1 MGIII
6 PLILISISCV
16 VIWRAG
22 DGFMTASE
30 YIGRNLSE
38 GVRGASINA
47 IASSMP
53 EVFTSIFFLF
63 VLMDAEGFAGGI
75 GTTAGS
81 AIFNGMVI
89 PAVSVIAVIGI
100 GLAKRIEV
108 SKKVMMRDGIALILT
123 EMIFLILIS
132 GDVLNW
138 YHGLILMGVYLV
150 YISYMFLS
158 MNFNKKKEARKA
170 EANGEAPVAVEEEN
184 EEDEEDGPRPSML
197 KSILTFDLENSF
209 IRKEI
214 TGANAWP
221 LLVFS
226 TVSIAA
232 VCYILVIACEWM
244 GAAEYEVPYLG
255 TYNGLDI
262 PLMFVA
268 LILASAASSFPD
280 TIISIKDAQRGQ
292 YDDAISNALGSN
304 IFDVCFALGFPLF
317 LFTMLYGPLEMDP
330 VLVDMSSELRFLL
343 LILTSLA
350 VIIFTST
357 RYIGKT
363 KAFILLGI
371 YILFVVY
378 IIGRS
383 AGNPIADGLADFL
396 VNTLRTVGIR

>member
-1 MGIII
+1 
-6 PLILISISCV
+6 
-16 VIWRAG
+16 
-22 DGFMTASE
+22 MTASE

-63 VLMDAEGFAGGI
+63 VLMDASGFSGGI

-108 SKKVMMRDGIALILT
+108 SKKVMMRDGIALIIT
-123 EMIFLILIS
+123 ELIFLILIS
-132 GDVLNW
+132 GSSLNW
-138 YHGLILMGVYLV
+138 YHGLVLMGVYLV

-158 MNFNKKKEARKA
+158 MNFNKKKAARAA
-170 EANGEAPVAVEEEN
+170 EAAGEVEEEEEEEE
-184 EEDEEDGPRPSML
+184 EEDDEPKPSFI
-197 KSILTFDLENSF
+197 KSVILFDLENTF
-209 IRKEI
+209 IRTKI
-214 TGANAWP
+214 NGLNAWP
-221 LLVFS
+221 LLLFS

-232 VCYILVIACEWM
+232 VCYLLVIACEWM
-244 GAAEYEVPYLG
+244 GSATYEVPYLG
-255 TYNGLDI
+255 TYEGLDI

-317 LFTMLYGPLEMDP
+317 LFTALYGPISMPPE
-330 VLVDMSSELRFLL
+330 LVDLSSELRFLL
-343 LILTSLA
+343 LILTTVV
-350 VIIFTST
+350 VIIFTSS
-357 RYIGKT
+357 RYIGKF
-363 KAFILLGI
+363 KAFVLLVL
-371 YILFVVY
+371 YILFIVY

-383 AGNPIADGLADFL
+383 AGNEFAQSIADFL
-396 VNTLRTVGIR
+396 VGTVRLFSIN

>member
-63 VLMDAEGFAGGI
+63 VLMDANGFSGGI

-108 SKKVMMRDGIALILT
+108 SKKVMLRDGIALILT

-132 GDVLNW
+132 GDVLDW
-138 YHGLILMGVYLV
+138 HHGLILMGVYLI

-158 MNFNKKKEARKA
+158 MNFNKKKEAKRA
-170 EANGEAPVAVEEEN
+170 AANGEVVEEEEEEE
-184 EEDEEDGPRPSML
+184 EEDEGPKPSFI
-197 KSILTFDLENSF
+197 KSLLTFDLENIF

-214 TGANAWP
+214 NGNNAWP
-221 LLVFS
+221 LLIFS

-232 VCYILVIACEWM
+232 VCYILVVACEWM

-255 TYNGLDI
+255 TYHGLDI

-317 LFTMLYGPLEMDP
+317 LFTMIYGPIQMD
-330 VLVDMSSELRFLL
+330 VELVDMSSELRFLL
-343 LILTSLA
+343 LILTTLA
-350 VIIFTST
+350 VVIFTST
-357 RYIGKT
+357 KYIGKT
-363 KAFILLGI
+363 KAFLLLGI
-371 YILFVVY
+371 YILFVIY

-383 AGNPIADGLADFL
+383 ADNPIAAGLADFL
-396 VNTLRTVGIR
+396 VNTLRAVGIR

>member
-6 PLILISISCV
+6 PLILIAISCV

-53 EVFTSIFFLF
+53 EVFTSLFFLF
-63 VLMDAEGFAGGI
+63 VLMDADGFAGGI

-81 AIFNGMVI
+81 AIFNSMVI

-100 GLAKRIEV
+100 GLARRIKV
-108 SKKVMMRDGIALILT
+108 SKKVMLRDGISLIIT
-123 EMIFLILIS
+123 EAIFLVLIS
-132 GDVLNW
+132 GSVLDW
-138 YHGLILMGVYLV
+138 YHGLVLMGVYVV
-150 YISYMFLS
+150 YITYMFMS
-158 MNFNKKKEARKA
+158 MKSNQKNA
-170 EANGEAPVAVEEEN
+170 ETEEESEEEEEEEEERGEAPSFFISLISFN
-184 EEDEEDGPRPSML
+184 LEDL
-197 KSILTFDLENSF
+197 F
-209 IRKEI
+209 IRNNKV
-214 TGANAWP
+214 TGKNAWP
-221 LLVFS
+221 LLIFS
-226 TVSIAA
+226 TISIAA
-232 VCYILVIACEWM
+232 VCYLLVIACEWM
-244 GAAEYEVPYLG
+244 GSEVYEVPYLG
-255 TYNGLDI
+255 SYNGLGI

-268 LILASAASSFPD
+268 LVLASAASSFPD

-317 LFTMLYGPLEMDP
+317 IFCILHGPIHMEPADIAI
-330 VLVDMSSELRFLL
+330 SSEIRFLL
-343 LILTSLA
+343 LILTILA
-350 VIIFTST
+350 VIIFTSSQ
-357 RYIGKT
+357 YIGKT

-371 YILFVVY
+371 YFLFIAY

-383 AGNPIADGLADFL
+383 ADNPIANSIADFL
-396 VNTLRTVGIR
+396 VSTVQLIIG

>member
-6 PLILISISCV
+6 PLILIAISCL

-53 EVFTSIFFLF
+53 EVFTSLFFLF
-63 VLMDAEGFAGGI
+63 VLMDASGFSGGI

-81 AIFNGMVI
+81 AIFNSMVI

-108 SKKVMMRDGIALILT
+108 SRKVILRDGIALIIT
-123 EMIFLILIS
+123 ELIFLILIS
-132 GDVLNW
+132 GSSLDW
-138 YHGLILMGVYLV
+138 YHGLILMLVYVV

-158 MNFNKKKEARKA
+158 MKKNDRDEMFASEEDSAAEEEEAPSKSTPFILGLLTLDLERIFIGNKKI
-170 EANGEAPVAVEEEN
+170 N
-184 EEDEEDGPRPSML
+184 D
-197 KSILTFDLENSF
+197 
-209 IRKEI
+209 
-214 TGANAWP
+214 ANAWT
-221 LLVFS
+221 LLVFA
-226 TVSIAA
+226 TLAIAS
-232 VCYILVIACEWM
+232 VCYLLVVACDWM
-244 GAAEYEVPYLG
+244 GADVYTVPYLG
-255 TYNGLDI
+255 EFQGLNI

-317 LFTMLYGPLEMDP
+317 LFTLLHGPIEMP
-330 VLVDMSSELRFLL
+330 EAIVDLSSELRLLL
-343 LILTSLA
+343 LILTIVA
-350 VIIFTST
+350 VLIFTT
-357 RYIGKT
+357 GKYIGKL

-371 YILFVVY
+371 YVLFIVY
-378 IIGRS
+378 IVGRGS
-383 AGNPIADGLADFL
+383 NNEIANSIAEFL
-396 VNTLRTVGIR
+396 VSIVRLFSIS

>member
-1 MGIII
+1 MGIIL
-6 PLILISISCV
+6 PLLLITISCV

-63 VLMDAEGFAGGI
+63 VLKDASGFSGGI

-108 SKKVMMRDGIALILT
+108 SRKVMLRDGIALIIT
-123 EMIFLILIS
+123 ELIFLILIS
-132 GDVLNW
+132 GSELDW
-138 YHGLILMGVYLV
+138 YHGMILMGVYLV

-158 MNFNKKKEARKA
+158 MGKKGVLEELASD
-170 EANGEAPVAVEEEN
+170 GEAEVEEE
-184 EEDEEDGPRPSML
+184 EEDDEPKPSMT
-197 KSILTFDLENSF
+197 KSLLTFDLENIF
-209 IRKEI
+209 IRSKV

-226 TVSIAA
+226 TVAIAL
-232 VCYILVIACEWM
+232 VCYLLVVACEWM
-244 GAAEYEVPYLG
+244 GAETYEVPYLG
-255 TYNGLDI
+255 TFNGLNI

-317 LFTMLYGPLEMDP
+317 IFTIIYGPIHMPAE
-330 VLVDMSSELRFLL
+330 LVDLSTELRFLL
-343 LILTSLA
+343 LILTSIA
-350 VIIFTST
+350 VIIFTT
-357 RYIGKT
+357 GKYIGKF
-363 KAFILLGI
+363 KAFVLLTI

-383 AGNPIADGLADFL
+383 AHNPITDSISEILI
-396 VNTLRTVGIR
+396 GIVHFFSIQ

>member
-6 PLILISISCV
+6 PLILIAISCV

-53 EVFTSIFFLF
+53 EVFTSLFFLF
-63 VLMDAEGFAGGI
+63 VLMDGEGFSGGI

-81 AIFNGMVI
+81 AIFNSMVI

-108 SKKVMMRDGIALILT
+108 SKKVMLRDGIALIIT
-123 EMIFLILIS
+123 EMIFLVLIS
-132 GDVLNW
+132 GSKLDW
-138 YHGLILMGVYLV
+138 YHGLILMGVYVV
-150 YISYMFLS
+150 YITYMFMS
-158 MNFNKKKEARKA
+158 MRNSQKNAA
-170 EANGEAPVAVEEEN
+170 SDNVGEEE
-184 EEDEEDGPRPSML
+184 EEEEEEQERGPAPSLFMSL
-197 KSILTFDLENSF
+197 ITFNLEDIF
-209 IRKEI
+209 IRNNKV
-214 TGANAWP
+214 TGKNAWP
-221 LLVFS
+221 LLIFS
-226 TVSIAA
+226 TVSIAL
-232 VCYILVIACEWM
+232 VCYLLVVACEWM
-244 GAAEYEVPYLG
+244 GADVYEVPYLG
-255 TYNGLDI
+255 SFNGLNI

-268 LILASAASSFPD
+268 LVLASAASSFPD

-317 LFTMLYGPLEMDP
+317 IFCIINGPLHMD
-330 VLVDMSSELRFLL
+330 VEIVDQSSELRFLL
-343 LILTSLA
+343 LILTVVA
-350 VIIFTST
+350 VFIFTST
-357 RYIGKT
+357 RYIGKL
-363 KAFILLGI
+363 KAFVLLFI
-371 YILFVVY
+371 YFLFIAY

-383 AGNPIADGLADFL
+383 ANNELANSIADFL
-396 VNTLRTVGIR
+396 VSTVQVLSIY